1 MERRRGREADLKRDA
16 KTLAAGKDS
25 KERNVRVRSEIGFV
39 GIYSPFFP

>member
-25 KERNVRVRSEIGFV
+25 KEKEM
-39 GIYSPFFP
+39 